1 MSPSAIC
8 SSYRELPPL
17 FRQVNPTP
25 PKYRKADRMKP
36 HERALR
42 EFFSLLQRSQPMRSK
57 KAALARCDEEIAR
70 WRRANPDAQ
79 FLHDLPEGMEEKFA

>member
-1 MSPSAIC
+1 
-8 SSYRELPPL
+8 
-17 FRQVNPTP
+17 
-25 PKYRKADRMKP
+25 MKP
-36 HERALR
+36 HEEALR
-42 EFFSLLQRSQPMRSK
+42 EFFSLLRRGQPMRSK